1 MANKKSII
9 PHFVLGIVI
18 GYLVNRIIELYQ
30 SAKPPNQLIA
40 AMEFPQA
47 IMQHP
52 LSFSLE
58 KAPIWGFLG
67 TLVLIVLMY
76 FLRDSREYM
85 PGAEYGTD
93 RFATPKE
100 RTYLPIK
107 INGTTLFWVMAY
119 LKA

>member
-85 PGAEYGTD
+85 LNMGQIDLPPQ
-93 RFATPKE
+93 RK